1 MEPARTFGAAIITD
15 VLDVQTIRMRPG
27 FVARFRRRRI
37 ALGAFWFLV
46 VLFAVAIVTFTLS
59 RLGVHL
65 PFDPDAQDMPRR
77 LQGPGWPHLLG
88 TDQFGRDVLSRILNA
103 SYISMFVGFLA
114 VALELVLGIAV
125 GATAGYFGGWIDN
138 LLMRIVDALLC
149 IPSFLLILTLIA
161 VVSPSIWTII
171 AAIGVLSW
179 MELARLV
186 RAEFLTLREMDYVA
200 AARALG
206 VPAWRIIGRH
216 LLPNALAPV
225 LVSAVLGVA
234 GAILTEAGLSFLG
247 LGVQQPQA
255 SWGNIITDG
264 KTYLLDAWW
273 LLVFPGAAILV
284 TTMAFYLTG
293 EGIREVLD
301 PKESKRI

>member
-1 MEPARTFGAAIITD
+1 
-15 VLDVQTIRMRPG
+15 MRPG
-27 FVARFRRRRI
+27 FVVRFRRRRV
-37 ALGAFWFLV
+37 ALLAFWFLM
-46 VLFAVAIVTFTLS
+46 VLFFVAVATFITS
-59 RLGVHL
+59 RLGIHI
-65 PFDPDAQDMPRR
+65 PFDPDAQNMSQR
-77 LQGPGWPHLLG
+77 LSPPGWPHVLG
-88 TDQFGRDVLSRILNA
+88 TDQFGRDVFARILNA

-114 VALELVLGIAV
+114 VAIELALGVLV
-125 GATAGYFGGWIDN
+125 GAAAGYFGGWIDN
-138 LLMRIVDALLC
+138 VLMRLVDALLC
-149 IPSFLLILTLIA
+149 IPSFLLILTLVAI
-161 VVSPSIWTII
+161 VSPSIWVII

-206 VPAWRIIGRH
+206 VPAWRIILSH
-216 LLPNALAPV
+216 LLPNSLAPV

-247 LGVQQPQA
+247 FGVQPPQA

-273 LLVFPGAAILV
+273 LIIWPGVAILL

-301 PKESKRI
+301 PKEGKRI